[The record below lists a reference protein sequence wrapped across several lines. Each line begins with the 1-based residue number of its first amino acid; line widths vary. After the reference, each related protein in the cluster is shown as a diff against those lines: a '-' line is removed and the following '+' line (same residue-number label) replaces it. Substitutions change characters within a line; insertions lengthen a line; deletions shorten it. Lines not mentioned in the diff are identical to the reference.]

1 MLIPA
6 GANLAYTPEWT
17 LSGAINYDAEL
28 GGGWRLRPQA
38 DFAYRSAVNFDA
50 LNTPSLLQPGYV
62 VVNANVSLTD
72 PSERWRLSV
81 GVSRSEEHTSELQSL
96 MRISYAV
103 FCWTKK
109 TTKKRRS

>member
-81 GVSRSEEHTSELQSL
+81 RSEEHTSGLQSL

-103 FCWTKK
+103 FCLKKK
-109 TTKKRRS
+109 THKVYM

>member
-38 DFAYRSAVNFDA
+38 AFAYRSAVNFDA

-62 VVNANVSLTD
+62 LVQERKSVVSGTSVSVRVDLGGRRNIKNKQRQTQK
-72 PSERWRLSV
+72 
-81 GVSRSEEHTSELQSL
+81 EHRQ
-96 MRISYAV
+96 
-103 FCWTKK
+103 
-109 TTKKRRS
+109 